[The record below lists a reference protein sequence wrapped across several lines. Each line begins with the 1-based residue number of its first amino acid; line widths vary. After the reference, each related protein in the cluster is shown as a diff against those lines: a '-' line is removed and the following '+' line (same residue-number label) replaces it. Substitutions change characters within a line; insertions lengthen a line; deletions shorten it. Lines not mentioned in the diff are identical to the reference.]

1 MQKESYG
8 PAWDQVI
15 ARLLSEPDDST
26 VHVDD
31 HLVDLPRQSGMTWMP
46 LPSDDGQPV
55 YGGFLDATSGFVV
68 HHVGTAYQVKR
79 HSFGAAPST
88 TNVARSATATPKA
101 PSAPPRSASRSGESP
116 VTVEVVEARRVHR
129 READPDTLSPQ
140 MNAALVAGMT
150 IAGAALGAAFDGSR
164 GAVAGAMI
172 GGGAGLAAVAISTAS
187 SSPETAA
194 VAQTLFAGLAHAGA
208 SVSKGGRLVKVT
220 PVVPFPQLRGQESED
235 QPHAIST
242 RRRSRR

>member
-1 MQKESYG
+1 MLKESYG

-15 ARLLSEPDDST
+15 TQLLSEPDGST
-26 VHVDD
+26 IHVDD
-31 HLVDLPRQSGMTWMP
+31 HLVELPRQSGMTRMP

-55 YGGFLDATSGFVV
+55 YGAFLDATSGFVV
-68 HHVGTAYQVKR
+68 HHVGRAYQVKR
-79 HSFGAAPST
+79 HCFGAAASA
-88 TNVARSATATPKA
+88 TNAARSSPASPKA
-101 PSAPPRSASRSGESP
+101 PPEPPKSASRSSESS
-116 VTVEVVEARRVHR
+116 VKVEVVEARRVPR

-140 MNAALVAGMT
+140 TNAALVAGMT
-150 IAGAALGAAFDGSR
+150 VVGAALGAAFDGSR
-164 GAVAGAMI
+164 GALTGAMI

-208 SVSKGGRLVKVT
+208 NVSKTGRLVKVT
-220 PVVPFPQLRGQESED
+220 PIVPSPQLLGREPEEQS
-235 QPHAIST
+235 HAIST